1 MKQLKKDL
9 KAVSRELKKLSQIT
23 EKMSKR
29 LARLEK
35 AQAPKKPKPRAKT
48 AKKVVAKK
56 VNKGS
61 RSETVLDII
70 RKNRSNSGVDM
81 VTLKMKTGFD
91 NKAILNAIFLLK
103 RQGKIKSGGRGLY
116 VKV

>member
-1 MKQLKKDL
+1 MMKQLRKDL
-9 KAVSRELKKLSQIT
+9 QAVSRELKKLHQKV

-35 AQAPKKPKPRAKT
+35 AQTQKKPRAKT

-56 VNKGS
+56 IKKGS
-61 RSETVLDII
+61 RSETVLGII
-70 RKNRSNSGVDM
+70 RKNRSKSGVDM
-81 VTLKMKTGFD
+81 ITLKKKTGFD

-103 RQGKIKSGGRGLY
+103 KQGKIKSGGRGLY
-116 VKV
+116 KKA

>member
-1 MKQLKKDL
+1 MKQLNKDL
-9 KAVSRELKKLSQIT
+9 KDVSKQLKKLSQMT

-35 AQAPKKPKPRAKT
+35 AQAPKKQKPKAKT
-48 AKKVVAKK
+48 AQKVVAKK
-56 VNKGS
+56 VKKGS

-70 RKNRSNSGVDM
+70 SKNRSKSGVGM
-81 VTLKMKTGFD
+81 ITLKKKTGFD

-103 RQGKIKSGGRGLY
+103 KQGKIKSAGRGLY
-116 VKV
+116 VKI

>member
-1 MKQLKKDL
+1 MKHLKKDL
-9 KAVSRELKKLSQIT
+9 KAVSRQLKKLSQMT

-35 AQAPKKPKPRAKT
+35 APAPKKLKPKLKT
-48 AKKVVAKK
+48 AKKKAAKK
-56 VNKGS
+56 VKKGS
-61 RSETVLDII
+61 ISEAVLDII
-70 RKNRSNSGVDM
+70 SKSRSKSGVNM
-81 VTLKMKTGFD
+81 VTLKKKTGFD

-103 RQGKIKSGGRGLY
+103 KQGKIKSGGRGLY